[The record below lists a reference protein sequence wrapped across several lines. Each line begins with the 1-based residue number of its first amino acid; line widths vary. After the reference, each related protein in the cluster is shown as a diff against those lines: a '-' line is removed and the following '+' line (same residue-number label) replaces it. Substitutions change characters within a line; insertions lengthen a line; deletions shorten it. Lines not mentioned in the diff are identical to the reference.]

1 MKSFP
6 GQFLL
11 PSSAVLAAEGR
22 ECLGHGCCSAAGVAV
37 HVENN
42 SPGH

>member
-6 GQFLL
+6 GHLL
-11 PSSAVLAAEGR
+11 LLLVAVLAAEGR